1 MFPSRCREEWDW
13 LQNMDSRSACSQP
26 EFCSAIQKAA
36 RKLFTHLGKFS
47 FFCRLHSRLFS
58 ADVKQRVPVYLLSP
72 ES

>member
-47 FFCRLHSRLFS
+47 FFCRLHS
-58 ADVKQRVPVYLLSP
+58 
-72 ES
+72 